1 MKNCMVIYLSLLLF
15 IISCSANNP
24 VKGEEAHYDLSYEWL
39 FSTTDNISNKDTDI
53 DDSKWD
59 KLHIQYLWCVN
70 KKYKNHK
77 GNVWYRFHLTI
88 ENIFEEYAILVPI
101 HFGGAQFFFNG
112 HLIFESRRTINGV
125 FEPIPGKPDII
136 PIPHHLV
143 QNKNNV
149 IAIRSSALGYDCNF
163 FRPPMFGKYIE
174 LKEKFYI
181 HLYKIIAFTSI
192 NIAFS
197 LFFLFIYIYRRK
209 EKYYL
214 FFSSLSLSIAL
225 WLIGMNGYILHL
237 IDNRIIY
244 YVSTYVGSCFILIS
258 IMLFIHEILG
268 VRKIFLVRLIIG
280 LLIFEVIWI
289 IIELLVTG
297 YIYYFSKYLYM
308 IHITLTLLITV
319 CYTVL
324 CVVAFFK
331 KIPYSLT
338 ITAGILCLALPTL
351 IAVVDFLRIY
361 RVDTPIAEGFFL
373 MSMSFAT
380 VLASRYASVFNSLEK
395 ANADLLIL
403 DKMKDDFLATTSHE
417 LRTPLHGIMGL
428 SQTLIDGSP
437 DLVTPAQKENLELIC
452 SEAKHL
458 NDMVSEILDFS
469 KISAGKVDLFLEY
482 TKVEEV
488 ASTVVSLLSSEA
500 EKKGITLKLECRD
513 VPKIIADRKR
523 LRQVLINLVG
533 NAIKFSDGGTVTIT
547 IQPKDDRGVRIFVC
561 DEGRG
566 IDTKDLDRIWDP
578 FVQAEDS
585 DTRVAGG
592 TGLGLAIS
600 KNLVELHGGSIRV
613 ESESGKGSRFI
624 VDLPESPGA
633 RGISRRRVEKAHD
646 ITAIKQD
653 VRLIS
658 HEKETN
664 TLAQLQSFTTARI
677 LAVDDDEVNLR
688 VMKGYLD
695 VAGYEFITATNG
707 HEALEILET
716 QDVDIVLL
724 DLMLP
729 GISGYEV
736 CKKIREDAKTMVIP
750 VIMVTAKDTTT
761 DLVRGFITG
770 ANDYITKPFN
780 REELLVRIE
789 NQLAIKQML
798 EAERSMVRELR
809 TERDGYENLFQRSLD
824 IKQKTLQM
832 LAWERLI
839 QDDMDIARAFQDRLM
854 SYHRNVTGVET
865 YVYYRP
871 LMKLGGDIYDI
882 IEVRP
887 GVLRVFLA
895 DATGHGITA
904 SLNTVKILSEYSSIK
919 EVMQTPEEVLNFL
932 NHRFIELY
940 RDYKIIFT
948 CIIADIDIAHG
959 KLSLVS
965 AGHPQS
971 YLLSGNEVTPLK
983 PRGPI
988 ICLSSI
994 FEYRQVVMPVNN
1006 RDLLIFYT
1014 DGLLEL
1020 IDSQYRGAADS
1031 GFDAVK
1037 VLEEQIAS
1045 INKANSLEEI
1055 CKSFVAGAES
1065 LSTTRNRGS
1074 DDITIVALR
1083 KL

>member
-1 MKNCMVIYLSLLLF
+1 LKINLFSKFLLSVLVFLFVYSLLEISFTGLVFSYRLYLFKVFLLICLVFMIYSSILAFYAIRIKRPYALRILFGIIVAYLF
-15 IISCSANNP
+15 IL
-24 VKGEEAHYDLSYEWL
+24 LS
-39 FSTTDNISNKDTDI
+39 
-53 DDSKWD
+53 
-59 KLHIQYLWCVN
+59 V
-70 KKYKNHK
+70 
-77 GNVWYRFHLTI
+77 
-88 ENIFEEYAILVPI
+88 
-101 HFGGAQFFFNG
+101 
-112 HLIFESRRTINGV
+112 
-125 FEPIPGKPDII
+125 
-136 PIPHHLV
+136 
-143 QNKNNV
+143 
-149 IAIRSSALGYDCNF
+149 
-163 FRPPMFGKYIE
+163 
-174 LKEKFYI
+174 
-181 HLYKIIAFTSI
+181 
-192 NIAFS
+192 
-197 LFFLFIYIYRRK
+197 
-209 EKYYL
+209 
-214 FFSSLSLSIAL
+214 LS
-225 WLIGMNGYILHL
+225 WLHL
-237 IDNRIIY
+237 IDYTATSIEPFLAMII
-244 YVSTYVGSCFILIS
+244 V
-258 IMLFIHEILG
+258 
-268 VRKIFLVRLIIG
+268 
-280 LLIFEVIWI
+280 
-289 IIELLVTG
+289 
-297 YIYYFSKYLYM
+297 
-308 IHITLTLLITV
+308 
-319 CYTVL
+319 
-324 CVVAFFK
+324 
-331 KIPYSLT
+331 
-338 ITAGILCLALPTL
+338 
-351 IAVVDFLRIY
+351 
-361 RVDTPIAEGFFL
+361 
-373 MSMSFAT
+373 FAT
-380 VLASRYASVFNSLEK
+380 VLASRYAHVFNSLEK

-417 LRTPLHGIMGL
+417 LKTPLHGIIGL

-469 KISAGKVDLFLEY
+469 KISAGKANLFLEY
-482 TKVEEV
+482 TKAEEV
-488 ASTVVSLLSSEA
+488 GSTVVSLLSSEA

-513 VPKIIADRKR
+513 VPVIMADKVR

-533 NAIKFSDGGTVTIT
+533 NAIKFSDGGTVIVK
-547 IQPKDDRGVRIFVC
+547 IEPKEGGGVRILVC

-566 IDTKDLDRIWDP
+566 IDAKDLDRIWNP

-585 DTRVAGG
+585 DTRIAGG

-613 ESESGKGSRFI
+613 ESELGKGSRFI

-653 VRLIS
+653 VRFVS

-664 TLAQLQSFTTARI
+664 TLAQLQSFTFARI

-688 VMKGYLD
+688 VMKGYCD
-695 VAGYEFITATNG
+695 VADYEFITATNG
-707 HEALEILET
+707 PEALEILAT

-736 CKKIREDAKTMVIP
+736 CKKMREDEKTRRIP

-798 EAERSMVRELR
+798 EAERSMGRELR
-809 TERDGYENLFQRSLD
+809 TESEGHENLYQRSVD
-824 IKQKTLQM
+824 MKQMTLQM

-839 QDDMDIARAFQDRLM
+839 QDDMEIARAFQDRLM

-919 EVMQTPEEVLNFL
+919 EAMQTPEEVLNFL

-948 CIIADIDIAHG
+948 CIIADIDIVHG
-959 KLSLVS
+959 KLSLAS

-994 FEYRQVVMPVNN
+994 FEYRQVIMPVNN

-1065 LSTTRNRGS
+1065 LSTTKNRGS

>member
-1031 GFDAVK
+1031 GFDALK
-1037 VLEEQIAS
+1037 VLEERIAS

>member
-324 CVVAFFK
+324 CVVTFFK

>member
-1 MKNCMVIYLSLLLF
+1 MVIYLSLLLF

-324 CVVAFFK
+324 CVVTFFK

>member
-1 MKNCMVIYLSLLLF
+1 MVIYLSLLLF

-1031 GFDAVK
+1031 GFDALK
-1037 VLEEQIAS
+1037 VLEERIAS

>member
-1 MKNCMVIYLSLLLF
+1 MKNWMVIYLSLLLF

-24 VKGEEAHYDLSYEWL
+24 AKGEEAHYDLSYEWL

-88 ENIFEEYAILVPI
+88 DNILEEYAILVPI

-361 RVDTPIAEGFFL
+361 RVDTPIAEGFFV

-380 VLASRYASVFNSLEK
+380 VLASRYAL
-395 ANADLLIL
+395 
-403 DKMKDDFLATTSHE
+403 
-417 LRTPLHGIMGL
+417 
-428 SQTLIDGSP
+428 
-437 DLVTPAQKENLELIC
+437 
-452 SEAKHL
+452 
-458 NDMVSEILDFS
+458 
-469 KISAGKVDLFLEY
+469 
-482 TKVEEV
+482 
-488 ASTVVSLLSSEA
+488 
-500 EKKGITLKLECRD
+500 
-513 VPKIIADRKR
+513 
-523 LRQVLINLVG
+523 
-533 NAIKFSDGGTVTIT
+533 
-547 IQPKDDRGVRIFVC
+547 
-561 DEGRG
+561 
-566 IDTKDLDRIWDP
+566 
-578 FVQAEDS
+578 
-585 DTRVAGG
+585 
-592 TGLGLAIS
+592 
-600 KNLVELHGGSIRV
+600 
-613 ESESGKGSRFI
+613 
-624 VDLPESPGA
+624 
-633 RGISRRRVEKAHD
+633 
-646 ITAIKQD
+646 
-653 VRLIS
+653 
-658 HEKETN
+658 
-664 TLAQLQSFTTARI
+664 
-677 LAVDDDEVNLR
+677 
-688 VMKGYLD
+688 
-695 VAGYEFITATNG
+695 
-707 HEALEILET
+707 
-716 QDVDIVLL
+716 
-724 DLMLP
+724 
-729 GISGYEV
+729 
-736 CKKIREDAKTMVIP
+736 
-750 VIMVTAKDTTT
+750 
-761 DLVRGFITG
+761 
-770 ANDYITKPFN
+770 
-780 REELLVRIE
+780 
-789 NQLAIKQML
+789 
-798 EAERSMVRELR
+798 
-809 TERDGYENLFQRSLD
+809 
-824 IKQKTLQM
+824 
-832 LAWERLI
+832 
-839 QDDMDIARAFQDRLM
+839 
-854 SYHRNVTGVET
+854 
-865 YVYYRP
+865 
-871 LMKLGGDIYDI
+871 
-882 IEVRP
+882 
-887 GVLRVFLA
+887 
-895 DATGHGITA
+895 
-904 SLNTVKILSEYSSIK
+904 
-919 EVMQTPEEVLNFL
+919 
-932 NHRFIELY
+932 
-940 RDYKIIFT
+940 
-948 CIIADIDIAHG
+948 
-959 KLSLVS
+959 
-965 AGHPQS
+965 
-971 YLLSGNEVTPLK
+971 
-983 PRGPI
+983 
-988 ICLSSI
+988 
-994 FEYRQVVMPVNN
+994 
-1006 RDLLIFYT
+1006 
-1014 DGLLEL
+1014 
-1020 IDSQYRGAADS
+1020 
-1031 GFDAVK
+1031 
-1037 VLEEQIAS
+1037 
-1045 INKANSLEEI
+1045 
-1055 CKSFVAGAES
+1055 
-1065 LSTTRNRGS
+1065 
-1074 DDITIVALR
+1074 
-1083 KL
+1083 

>member
-1 MKNCMVIYLSLLLF
+1 
-15 IISCSANNP
+15 
-24 VKGEEAHYDLSYEWL
+24 
-39 FSTTDNISNKDTDI
+39 
-53 DDSKWD
+53 
-59 KLHIQYLWCVN
+59 
-70 KKYKNHK
+70 
-77 GNVWYRFHLTI
+77 
-88 ENIFEEYAILVPI
+88 
-101 HFGGAQFFFNG
+101 
-112 HLIFESRRTINGV
+112 
-125 FEPIPGKPDII
+125 
-136 PIPHHLV
+136 
-143 QNKNNV
+143 
-149 IAIRSSALGYDCNF
+149 
-163 FRPPMFGKYIE
+163 MFGKYIE

-1031 GFDAVK
+1031 GFDALK
-1037 VLEEQIAS
+1037 VLEERIAS

>member
-1 MKNCMVIYLSLLLF
+1 MVIYLSLLLF

>member
-1 MKNCMVIYLSLLLF
+1 MKNDIILCLCLCL
-15 IISCSANNP
+15 IISCSATNP
-24 VKGEEAHYDLSYEWL
+24 VKGEGANYDLSYEWL
-39 FSTTDNISNKDTDI
+39 FSTTDNISNKDIDI

-70 KKYKNHK
+70 NKYKYHK

-88 ENIFEEYAILVPI
+88 DNIFEEYAILVPI

-112 HLIFESRRTINGV
+112 HLIFESRKLINGV
-125 FEPIPGKPDII
+125 FEQIPGKPDII

-174 LKEKFYI
+174 LKKKYYNSS
-181 HLYKIIAFTSI
+181 YKIIAFTFI

-197 LFFLFIYIYRRK
+197 LFFLIIYFYRRK

-214 FFSSLSLSIAL
+214 FFSILSFSIGL
-225 WLIGMNGYILHL
+225 WLLGMNGYILHRL
-237 IDNRIIY
+237 DNRIIY
-244 YVSTYVGSCFILIS
+244 YISTYVMSCFILIS

-268 VRKIFLVRLIIG
+268 IRKIFLVKLIIG

-289 IIELLVTG
+289 IVELLITG
-297 YIYYFSKYLYM
+297 YIYYFSKYFYM
-308 IHITLTLLITV
+308 IHITLTLLITL
-319 CYTVL
+319 CYTGL
-324 CVVAFFK
+324 CVLASFK
-331 KIPYSLT
+331 KIPYSKT
-338 ITAGILCLALPTL
+338 ITGGILLLSIPSL

-361 RVDTPIAEGFFL
+361 RIETPIAEGFFL

-380 VLASRYASVFNSLEK
+380 VLASRYAHVFNSLEK

-417 LRTPLHGIMGL
+417 LKTPLHGIIGL

-437 DLVTPAQKENLELIC
+437 DSVTSAQRENLELIC

-458 NDMVSEILDFS
+458 YDMVSEILDFS
-469 KISAGKVDLFLEY
+469 KIRAGKVDLFLEY
-482 TKVEEV
+482 TRTEEV

-500 EKKGITLKLECRD
+500 EKKGITLKLECGD
-513 VPKIIADRKR
+513 VPIIIADRKR

-533 NAIKFSDGGTVTIT
+533 NAIKFSNGGTVTVT
-547 IQPKDDRGVRIFVC
+547 IQPRDDRGVRIEVC

-566 IDTKDLDRIWDP
+566 IDTKDLDRIWNP
-578 FVQAEDS
+578 FVQAEDP
-585 DTRVAGG
+585 DIRVAGG

-613 ESESGKGSRFI
+613 ESELGKGSRFI
-624 VDLPESPGA
+624 VDLPESPGM
-633 RGISRRRVEKAHD
+633 RGISRRRVEKTQD
-646 ITAIKQD
+646 IVTIKKD
-653 VRLIS
+653 VRFES
-658 HEKETN
+658 DEKENN
-664 TLAQLQSFTTARI
+664 TLAQLQSFASARI

-688 VMKGYLD
+688 VMKGFCD

-707 HEALEILET
+707 PEALKILAT

-736 CKKIREDAKTMVIP
+736 CKKIRKDPKTMGIP

-761 DLVRGFITG
+761 DLVRGFVTG
-770 ANDYITKPFN
+770 ANDYITKPFS
-780 REELLVRIE
+780 RDELLVRIE

-798 EAERSMVRELR
+798 DAERSIIRELR
-809 TERDGYENLFQRSLD
+809 TESEGHENLYRRSVD
-824 IKQKTLQM
+824 MKQMTLQM
-832 LAWERLI
+832 VAWERLI
-839 QDDMDIARAFQDRLM
+839 RDDMEIARAFQDRLM
-854 SYHRNVTGVET
+854 SHHRNVPGIET

-904 SLNTVKILSEYSSIK
+904 SLNTVKILSEYSSVK
-919 EVMQTPEEVLNFL
+919 QVMQTPEEVLNFL

-948 CIIADIDIAHG
+948 CIIADIDIVHG
-959 KLSLVS
+959 ELSLAS

-971 YLLSGNEVTPLK
+971 YLLSEGKVTPLK
-983 PRGPI
+983 PQGPI
-988 ICLSSI
+988 ICLSQS
-994 FEYRQVVMPVNN
+994 FEYRQMVMPINN

-1020 IDSQYRGAADS
+1020 IGSQYRGAEDP
-1031 GFDAVK
+1031 GFDTGK
-1037 VLEEQIAS
+1037 LLEEQIAS
-1045 INKANSLEEI
+1045 ISKSNSLEEI

-1065 LSTTRNRGS
+1065 VSTTMNRGS
-1074 DDITIVALR
+1074 DDITIVAIR

>member
-646 ITAIKQD
+646 ITAVKQD

-658 HEKETN
+658 REKETN